1 MNKQDNKLDLLKLEI
16 ELKNIDLGITNQELA
31 ILEQKLQTLKFYVGD
46 CKAKRTH
53 VLKYVELLL
62 DNMFNKH

>member
-1 MNKQDNKLDLLKLEI
+1 MNKEDNKLDLLKLEI
-16 ELKNIDLGITNQELA
+16 ELKNIDLGITKQELA

-46 CKAKRTH
+46 CKAKRKH
-53 VLKYVELLL
+53 VQKYVELLL